1 MSATRP
7 AAPDADRHL
16 ALVGARRRDREACR
30 AALAL
35 PPLLLP
41 VIAAHRRLRGP
52 YTVAGTLLRAV
63 VPDALER
70 HPELVAAHEVE
81 LLTVAPELRDLVPAT
96 RETLTSLA
104 VPEERTR
111 FYSRWRTLRI
121 AHGLMEFLRDLLAV
135 DGFGPRTLVVDDLDR
150 ADPTDQ
156 EFMAVLLRRMDPA
169 VLTVVVQSTARLLE
183 PVPRDPWVEPG
194 TPAGEDLPALLRGCR
209 RVEAVPTEPASS
221 EAVPGGP
228 ASSEAV
234 PDEAVPDEAAAD
246 AAALRA
252 RAARYVTGD
261 ATDDDPGAL
270 DAYQRLPLDE
280 RRRLHDQRADEL
292 VAAAEPSL
300 ALGAI
305 PYHREH
311 GSDPVGTG
319 APALAHAMDTCMLL
333 GFYDATIDFCERG
346 RALVDWE
353 QRPDLWWQFT
363 SKMPTSLSA
372 LGRAEEAEAIC
383 DEARAQT
390 TKPVIHI
397 QCAYATSMLY
407 TRHREPTRRDH
418 QRALAW
424 INEAIAMASLLP
436 DPRLRA
442 FNTVFHHNGLALI
455 EGHRG
460 RPHAAL
466 ELVTAGLAEL
476 DRELGPDEHHLHRS
490 VLRHNRAQV
499 LTGLGRLDEALEEYR
514 AVLAVDPS
522 YPEYHFDLGNLLRR
536 MGREQEALEA
546 YERALRLGPPFPEVF
561 YNRGDVRNAAGD
573 VEGALADFGYV
584 LELDP
589 GFVDAYVNR
598 AGIRL
603 DLEDVDGAERDALA
617 GLKREPGNAYLR
629 AVLGHVHAAREEHT
643 AAREAFDRALAAD
656 PDLVAALCG
665 RAAVAHQL
673 GDADTALAD
682 LRHAVE
688 LAPDDPGVRYN
699 HAFALRSAGRW
710 DAALAELD
718 IAAELLPD
726 DPDVLAAREECRA
739 EAAAG
744 R

>member
-1 MSATRP
+1 MSATRS

-16 ALVGARRRDREACR
+16 VLVGARQRDRAACR

-35 PPLLLP
+35 PPLLVP
-41 VIAAHRRLRGP
+41 AIAAHRRLRGP

-63 VPDALER
+63 VPEALVR
-70 HPELVAAHEVE
+70 HPALVAAHEVE

-121 AHGLMEFLRDLLAV
+121 AHGLMEFLHELLTA
-135 DGFGPRTLVVDDLDR
+135 DGPGTRALVVDDLDH

-156 EFMAVLLRRMDPA
+156 EFVAVLLRRMDPA
-169 VLTVVVQSTARLLE
+169 VLTVVVQGTARLFE

-194 TPAGEDLPALLRGCR
+194 TPAGEDLPALLRRCR
-209 RVEAVPTEPASS
+209 LVEAVP
-221 EAVPGGP
+221 V
-228 ASSEAV
+228 
-234 PDEAVPDEAAAD
+234 EAAPAEVASNEMASGEMLSEE
-246 AAALRA
+246 AASRA
-252 RAARYVTGD
+252 RATRYVAGD
-261 ATDDDPGAL
+261 AIDDDPDAL
-270 DAYQRLPLDE
+270 GAYQRLPVAE
-280 RRRLHDQRADEL
+280 RRLLHDRRADEL

-305 PYHREH
+305 PYHRER
-311 GSDPVGTG
+311 GTDPFG
-319 APALAHAMDTCMLL
+319 AGAESLAHAMDTCMLL
-333 GFYDATIDFCERG
+333 GFYDATIDFCRRG
-346 RALVDWE
+346 RALVDWD
-353 QRPDLWWQFT
+353 QHPDLWWLFT

-372 LGRAEEAEAIC
+372 LGRADEAEAIC

-390 TKPVIHI
+390 RKPAIHI

-436 DPRLRA
+436 DPKLRA

-476 DRELGPDEHHLHRS
+476 DRELGSDEHHLHRS
-490 VLRHNRAQV
+490 VLRYNRAQV

-536 MGREQEALEA
+536 MGREEEALEA

-561 YNRGDVRNAAGD
+561 YNRGDTRNAAGD

-603 DLEDVDGAERDALA
+603 DLEDVEGAECDALA
-617 GLKREPGNAYLR
+617 GLARDPDNPYLQ
-629 AVLGHVHAAREEHT
+629 AVLGRVHAAREENT
-643 AAREAFDRALAAD
+643 AARQAFDRALAVD

-673 GDADTALAD
+673 GDADTALTD

-699 HAFALRSAGRW
+699 HAFVLRDAGRW

-718 IAAELLPD
+718 IVAALLPD
-726 DPDVLAAREECRA
+726 DPDVLAAREACRA

-744 R
+744 